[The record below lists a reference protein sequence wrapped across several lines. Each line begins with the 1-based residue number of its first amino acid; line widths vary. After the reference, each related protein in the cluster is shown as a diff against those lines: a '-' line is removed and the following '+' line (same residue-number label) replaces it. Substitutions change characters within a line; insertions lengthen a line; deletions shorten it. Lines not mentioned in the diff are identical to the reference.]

1 MNLIAFYIAAAIAI
15 VTTVL
20 VITRKNAVQALLY
33 LAVSLISVAVIFYDL
48 GAPFIAA
55 LEVIIYA
62 GSIIVLFIFVVMMLN
77 LGQRATIAEGRLLH
91 PRMWIGPTILAAILI
106 GEAAYL
112 LARGT
117 IAPAFVQ
124 PISPKQFGLLL
135 YGPYLIGVE
144 LSSML
149 LMAALVGACHLGW
162 HKQPKP
168 EKQNVSREYATGV
181 DAGGNTVRIGSGGPA
196 GAA

>member
-1 MNLIAFYIAAAIAI
+1 MNVIAFYIAAAIAI
-15 VTTVL
+15 ITTFL

-33 LAVSLISVAVIFYDL
+33 LAISLISVAVVFYDL

-77 LGQRATIAEGRLLH
+77 LGERATSAEQKLLQ
-91 PRMWIGPTILAAILI
+91 PRMWIGPTILAAILLAEMI
-106 GEAAYL
+106 YL
-112 LARGT
+112 LARGSAA
-117 IAPAFVQ
+117 APAAHV
-124 PISPKQFGLLL
+124 ISPKQVGLAL

-149 LMAALVGACHLGW
+149 LMAALIGAYHLGW
-162 HKQPKP
+162 YKQPKP
-168 EKQNVSREYATGV
+168 ETQDVAREYATSV
-181 DAGGNTVRIGSGGPA
+181 DAGGDPVRAGSNRPA

>member
-1 MNLIAFYIAAAIAI
+1 MNVIAFYIAAAIAV

-33 LAVSLISVAVIFYDL
+33 LAISLISVAVIFYDL
-48 GAPFIAA
+48 GAPFIAV

-62 GSIIVLFIFVVMMLN
+62 GSIIVLFIFVIMMLN
-77 LGQRATIAEGRLLH
+77 LGQRATLAEAKLLQ
-91 PRMWIGPTILAAILI
+91 PRMWIGPSILAAILV
-106 GEAAYL
+106 GELAYL
-112 LARGT
+112 LARGNT
-117 IAPAFVQ
+117 GAPAAH
-124 PISPKQFGLLL
+124 
-135 YGPYLIGVE
+135 GPYLIGVE

-149 LMAALVGACHLGW
+149 LMAALVGAYHLGW

-168 EKQNVSREYATGV
+168 ETQDVHREYATSL
-181 DAGGNTVRIGSGGPA
+181 DAGGSPVRAGSGRTA